1 MIYKQGFAAHAV
13 GGSALS
19 IFIFFCSFFFKVS
32 PLIQQL
38 ISTTQWGDLDYL
50 IVDMPP
56 GTGDIHLT
64 LAQMDGLR
72 IDAAVS

>member
-1 MIYKQGFAAHAV
+1 
-13 GGSALS
+13 
-19 IFIFFCSFFFKVS
+19 VS

-38 ISTTQWGDLDYL
+38 ISTTQWGELDYL
-50 IVDMPP
+50 IIDMPP

-72 IDAAVS
+72 IDAAVFFFL

>member
-1 MIYKQGFAAHAV
+1 M
-13 GGSALS
+13 
-19 IFIFFCSFFFKVS
+19 S

-38 ISTTQWGDLDYL
+38 ISTTQWGELDYL
-50 IVDMPP
+50 IIDMPP

-72 IDAAVS
+72 IDAAVFFFYNIFFQYFFLPQMDGLRIDAPVFFFL